1 MALCLV
7 TKRWRKKRRKNPVEE
22 KEVNRSEFHKIH
34 FKVSVKPIKG
44 VLVKRLRMTRSP
56 SGLLAQKFV
65 LLGRPPPRLGVR
77 IETALTKRST
87 LLQVE
92 QAEF

>member
-1 MALCLV
+1 
-7 TKRWRKKRRKNPVEE
+7 
-22 KEVNRSEFHKIH
+22 
-34 FKVSVKPIKG
+34 
-44 VLVKRLRMTRSP
+44 MTRSA

-87 LLQVE
+87 LLHVE